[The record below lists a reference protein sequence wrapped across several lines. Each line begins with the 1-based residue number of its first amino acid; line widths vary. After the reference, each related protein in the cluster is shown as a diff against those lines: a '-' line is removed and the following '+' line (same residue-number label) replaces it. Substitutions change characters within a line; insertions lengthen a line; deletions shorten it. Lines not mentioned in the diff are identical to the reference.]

1 MKKINVAVVGCGNIS
16 GIYLSN
22 LTTRWEHIHIYAV
35 ADLNRE
41 LADKAAMQYHIPN
54 VMTLDEILKD
64 DKVDIVLNLTAP
76 HGHFEISKRVLE
88 SNKHVYLEK
97 PLSLTY
103 SQGKELIEYADSHG
117 LYIGCAPDTF
127 MGAGI
132 STCKE
137 LIRRGMIGEVIGAT
151 AFMVCHGHESWHPNP
166 EFYYQ
171 KGGGPMF
178 DMGPY
183 YLTALTEMMGNA
195 CCVSGMTVTGQK
207 ERTITSA
214 PKNGKVMQVEVPT
227 HVNGLIRFESGAV
240 ANIIT
245 SFDVWGS
252 TLPCL
257 EIHGTL
263 GSIQCPDPNG
273 FGGTV
278 KYKRADAPFEEVP
291 YVNEYSENCRGI
303 GLADLAQ
310 AILSGRQTF
319 AASGH
324 RALHVLEIM
333 EKIHTADQNQTVE
346 AIHTGF

>member
-1 MKKINVAVVGCGNIS
+1 MKKINVAIVGCGNIS
-16 GIYLSN
+16 GIYLKN
-22 LTTRWEHIHIYAV
+22 LTTRWEHIKVYAV
-35 ADLNRE
+35 ADLNPQSASR
-41 LADKAAMQYHIPN
+41 AATEYQIPN
-54 VMTLDEILKD
+54 IMTLDEILTD
-64 DKVDIVLNLTAP
+64 DNVDIVLNLTTP
-76 HGHFEISKRVLE
+76 HVHFEIAKRVLE
-88 SNKHVYLEK
+88 SRKHIYLEK

-103 SQGKELIEYADSHG
+103 AQGKELVDYADAHG

-132 STCKE
+132 STCKD
-137 LIRRGMIGEVIGAT
+137 LIERGVIGDVIGAT

-171 KGGGPMF
+171 EGGGPMF

-195 CCVSGMTVTGQK
+195 CYVAGMTTVGYK
-207 ERTITSA
+207 ERTITSE
-214 PKNGKVMQVEVPT
+214 PKKGKVIQVEVPT
-227 HVNGLIRFESGAV
+227 HINGLIRFESGSI
-240 ANIIT
+240 ANMIT

-278 KYKRADAPFEEVP
+278 KCKASDRPFEEVP

-303 GLADLAQ
+303 GLADMAQ
-310 AILSGRQTF
+310 AILSKTPTF
-319 AASGH
+319 RANGH

-333 EKIHTADQNQTVE
+333 EKIHTSDKNKSIE
-346 AIHTGF
+346 MIHTRF